1 MDKLDVERFLEQHSI
16 QRVRVEGVQ
25 LDGLAIC
32 KMLHPTKFLSS
43 LESGIGFADYTFGTD
58 RAGDPAFGFTAPWRS
73 TVVGDVHLVPDL
85 DTLRML
91 PGSAGT
97 ATCFANAVDHGGNPI
112 SACGRSTLRRM
123 IGELEGRGYQSLFA
137 FEIEGQFF
145 TRTPSENRARGWRDL
160 QPIGVGSHL
169 AYLSQD
175 AHILEPLLSE
185 VCRRLDGLGVPWEA
199 WNAEAASGQFELNIA
214 PTDPLTAA
222 DHVIRVRQ
230 VCKEVAHEQ
239 GVSVTFMARVTSDFN
254 NGLHVHHSLL
264 ADDRPVLHDPH
275 AQHGLS
281 TVARNWLGGLMHCLP
296 ATAAFMALN
305 PNSFRRVEPF
315 KAVPTHVT
323 WDVDNKS
330 TALRVLS
337 GSASS
342 ARIEHRM
349 GAGDLHPHMAAA
361 AILAGGMAGLDEQL
375 EPPPPFER
383 MAWGLPDGEAMPDRL
398 PVSVTAAC
406 DALGSDQRLR
416 AMLGDEL
423 VDYWIGVRRFEWL
436 AFNTSGG
443 DITSDG
449 PTPWEL
455 DRYFETL

>member
-1 MDKLDVERFLEQHSI
+1 MKTRISRRGFL
-16 QRVRVEGVQ
+16 
-25 LDGLAIC
+25 
-32 KMLHPTKFLSS
+32 
-43 LESGIGFADYTFGTD
+43 
-58 RAGDPAFGFTAPWRS
+58 
-73 TVVGDVHLVPDL
+73 
-85 DTLRML
+85 
-91 PGSAGT
+91 AGT
-97 ATCFANAVDHGGNPI
+97 TAAGL
-112 SACGRSTLRRM
+112 TLAAPAIVRAAG
-123 IGELEGRGYQSLFA
+123 GELRVLTWEGYA
-137 FEIEGQFF
+137 
-145 TRTPSENRARGWRDL
+145 
-160 QPIGVGSHL
+160 
-169 AYLSQD
+169 
-175 AHILEPLLSE
+175 EPE
-185 VCRRLDGLGVPWEA
+185 W
-199 WNAEAASGQFELNIA
+199 
-214 PTDPLTAA
+214 
-222 DHVIRVRQ
+222 
-230 VCKEVAHEQ
+230 
-239 GVSVTFMARVTSDFN
+239 
-254 NGLHVHHSLL
+254 
-264 ADDRPVLHDPH
+264 
-275 AQHGLS
+275 
-281 TVARNWLGGLMHCLP
+281 
-296 ATAAFMALN
+296 
-305 PNSFRRVEPF
+305 VEPF